1 MIKDQG
7 DTMDAFV
14 FPGQGSQFIGMG
26 KDLYDTFA
34 VAREVFQEVDDAL
47 SQKLSTLMFGGDE
60 KELMLT
66 QNTQPALMAVSTAV
80 VRVLEKEGGV
90 IIAAPRAACV
100 AGHSL
105 GEYTAL
111 VAAGA
116 LSLRDAAQVLRIRGL
131 AMQDAVPV
139 GIGAMAALLGVD
151 LETTEAIVTAA
162 ARGQVCDIANDNGG
176 GQVVISGHADAIERA
191 LEEAKTRGVKRA
203 VKLPVSAPF
212 HSSLM
217 APAAKVMAEALSKI
231 PLSPLNLPLIANVTA
246 HEAKVEEV
254 RDLLVSQVTGR
265 VRWRETVEGFDARGV
280 TRVVEVGA
288 GKVLTGLARRIA
300 PTLETVTLGTPADID
315 AYLG

>member
-1 MIKDQG
+1 
-7 DTMDAFV
+7 MDAFV

-47 SQKLSTLMFGGDE
+47 SQKLSILMFGGDE

-80 VRVLEKEGGV
+80 VRVLEKEGGLT
-90 IIAAPRAACV
+90 IGAPRAACV

-151 LETTEAIVTAA
+151 LETTNAIVTAA
-162 ARGQVCDIANDNGG
+162 AGTQVCDIANDNGG
-176 GQVVISGHADAIERA
+176 GQIVISGHVDAIERA

-217 APAAKVMAEALSKI
+217 APAAKVMADALSKI

-265 VRWRETVEGFDARGV
+265 VRWRETVEGFEARGV

-288 GKVLTGLARRIA
+288 GKVLTGLTKRIA
-300 PTLETVTLGTPADID
+300 PTLEAVTLGTPADIE